1 MTFEVYLDEQLLFYP
16 NDEAYVIT
24 NGTVEQ
30 ALNEAGAFECD
41 VPSTNPLYSDLES
54 KVRKGMI
61 RVVQNGTELFY
72 GEIREVTQNFNMTK
86 HVYAVGELAFLFDSI
101 QPQSKYQT
109 TPYNVFKSILD
120 KHNSQVESKKQ
131 FKLGYVTVTDSNDYI
146 YRFTNYEDTLTALRE
161 KMCDTL
167 DGFLRIRKV
176 NGIRYLDLINLENY
190 GSYCKQEIQFGENLL
205 DYSCN
210 TSANEI
216 ATAVIPLGKRL
227 EDDERTSDAIE
238 GLDQYLTIKGKETYT
253 EGTQTKTYSYD
264 KDYVINQTAV
274 NKFGYVKVVKHWED
288 ITLKRNL
295 KAKAEEWLK
304 SVQFSTM
311 ELQINAFDGNLLDIN
326 VDSFDVGDT
335 VHAWA
340 LPYGMDTTFPVR
352 KKTTYIN
359 DVSKNLITLGSTAS
373 KSYTSQASKAIT
385 LVEEQLPEES
395 EMLRNA
401 KNNALAMLNGS
412 IGGHVIFKF
421 DTQNK
426 YVEELLIC
434 NASTEENSTQMW
446 KWNLNGLGFM
456 SRKTAKDSWT
466 DLSTAI
472 TMDGKIV
479 ANFITSGVMSAD
491 RMRGGILEIGGNGT
505 GKNGQILVKNES
517 GTTLIALD
525 KSGMK
530 LSNGQT
536 ISWNNISDKPSIPD
550 SLDDLSGQITTT
562 QITDN
567 AITTA
572 KINANAV
579 TAGKI
584 SVNSL
589 SAISANMGSVNV
601 GGNNNTNGIL
611 QVKDANGNVKV
622 TLNNDGI
629 KAEKGYIGKAGS
641 GDGYGFEITDTAIR
655 NKVASA
661 TDTSNVGAY
670 YGVNGMR
677 VNSTIGSTY
686 VGGGIVNTN
695 YVLSSK
701 YIATDGYVEAHNY
714 YTWEDGT
721 RYQGKDTKGFSF
733 KVMTED
739 GEEKSI
745 GLKFLDGLLVG
756 VSGF

>member
-61 RVVQNGTELFY
+61 RVIQNGTELFY

-101 QPQSKYQT
+101 QPQAKYQT

-176 NGIRYLDLINLENY
+176 NGVRYLDLINLENY

-253 EGTQTKTYSYD
+253 EGSQTKTYSYD

-456 SRKTAKDSWT
+456 SRKTAKDKWT

-479 ANFITSGVMSAD
+479 ANFITSGQLNADVIRTNVISAINDASNNGKSINDARLNIDSTTIFKKINNNDTDTTEINGGKIKTNTITAD
-491 RMRGGILEIGGNGT
+491 RLNVTQLSSIAADIGTITSGTIKSSTFSDGTDGFSSSGMQIDLSTKGSIKAQNFYIDSNGNAKFKGDITGASGTFSGDITGASGTFGGQLSGNTGSIGGFTIDSNQLST
-505 GKNGQILVKNES
+505 GDAVVSKDVIGCGSAGHGMVIMIGSGDGDNSKYGKLQISNS
-517 GTTLIALD
+517 GNTGSCLYGL
-525 KSGMK
+525 
-530 LSNGQT
+530 
-536 ISWNNISDKPSIPD
+536 
-550 SLDDLSGQITTT
+550 
-562 QITDN
+562 
-567 AITTA
+567 
-572 KINANAV
+572 KIYGN
-579 TAGKI
+579 GKI
-584 SVNSL
+584 EYCD
-589 SAISANMGSVNV
+589 G
-601 GGNNNTNGIL
+601 
-611 QVKDANGNVKV
+611 NGNVKW
-622 TLNNDGI
+622 
-629 KAEKGYIGKAGS
+629 E
-641 GDGYGFEITDTAIR
+641 R
-655 NKVASA
+655 NLKNIP
-661 TDTSNVGAY
+661 TS
-670 YGVNGMR
+670 
-677 VNSTIGSTY
+677 
-686 VGGGIVNTN
+686 
-695 YVLSSK
+695 
-701 YIATDGYVEAHNY
+701 
-714 YTWEDGT
+714 
-721 RYQGKDTKGFSF
+721 
-733 KVMTED
+733 
-739 GEEKSI
+739 
-745 GLKFLDGLLVG
+745 
-756 VSGF
+756 